1 MSLFGA
7 MDTAVSGLSAQS
19 SAITNISN
27 NVANAQTVGYKS
39 VGTAFVD
46 YLTVSTPTENG
57 PDSVV
62 ANPEYNN
69 TVQGTITQSTDP
81 LALAINGAGFFAVA
95 ESDGTT
101 TSGQPVF
108 SQQPYYTRAGDFT
121 MNANG
126 YLVNSAG
133 EYLEAWPV
141 DSTTGAVNE
150 TALAPVQVSQTA
162 FAPIPTANVTLAA
175 NLPLNAPA
183 GTPMATQITVYDA
196 AGATHTLT
204 FNWTQPSSP
213 GNPWTL
219 SVSADG
225 NPPFATATVG
235 FNSNGTIASINGAG
249 TAGQP
254 ANLTLTPNLGTGPQP
269 ITLNLGT
276 FGQSNGVT
284 QFAGTSYNLVS
295 VTQDGVPP
303 GSFTSVSINTAGQ
316 IITNY
321 SNGQTRVIAQI
332 PLVTFNNPN
341 ALQRQNGQ
349 AYLDTAQA
357 GAAKFSNPNANG
369 AGGLVTGAVESS
381 NVDIATEFTNLIIAQ
396 QAYSANAKTITAT
409 DSLMQTTINLIQ

>member
-1 MSLFGA
+1 
-7 MDTAVSGLSAQS
+7 
-19 SAITNISN
+19 
-27 NVANAQTVGYKS
+27 
-39 VGTAFVD
+39 
-46 YLTVSTPTENG
+46 
-57 PDSVV
+57 
-62 ANPEYNN
+62 
-69 TVQGTITQSTDP
+69 
-81 LALAINGAGFFAVA
+81 
-95 ESDGTT
+95 
-101 TSGQPVF
+101 
-108 SQQPYYTRAGDFT
+108 
-121 MNANG
+121 
-126 YLVNSAG
+126 
-133 EYLEAWPV
+133 
-141 DSTTGAVNE
+141 
-150 TALAPVQVSQTA
+150 
-162 FAPIPTANVTLAA
+162 
-175 NLPLNAPA
+175 
-183 GTPMATQITVYDA
+183 MATQITVYDA

-204 FNWTQPSSP
+204 FSWTQPSSP